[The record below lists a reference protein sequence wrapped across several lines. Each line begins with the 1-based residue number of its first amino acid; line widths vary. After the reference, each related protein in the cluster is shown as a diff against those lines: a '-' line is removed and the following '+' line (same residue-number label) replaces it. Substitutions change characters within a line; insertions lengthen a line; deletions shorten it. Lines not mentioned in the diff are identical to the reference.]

1 MNYLIKIVFFFVF
14 VFHQSSHAAI
24 YRYLFPVVQKIKLS
38 QVRPSSDFLKELT
51 KNILFNTPHEVARIA
66 QQATDEEIKKVLPLA
81 LLFDVEKI
89 PSLIKGRKIN
99 WEADCLRNTK
109 YNTPLH
115 SACSLQFHAA
125 EESLEN
131 PEHSKIILFLLQ
143 HGAYIASLNAHHD
156 TPLHLAI
163 RTDNQKIVK
172 TLLAFNPPLEIKNIN
187 GETVLH
193 LAVKQ
198 RNVATVKILL
208 LMGADPNTQN
218 LLGKTPLHSIIDLA
232 YIEQNDIDFEIVATL
247 LNAGADPYKQQ
258 YAGLQDCF
266 EHAKY
271 YCPEIFYFLNAYQSE
286 RKNL

>member
-1 MNYLIKIVFFFVF
+1 MFIFY
-14 VFHQSSHAAI
+14 QSSHAAI
-24 YRYLFPVVQKIKLS
+24 HRYLFSVAEKVKLS
-38 QVRPSSDFLKELT
+38 QAHSSSAFLKELT
-51 KNILFNTPHEVARIA
+51 KNILFNTPHEIARIA

-81 LLFDVEKI
+81 LLFDIEKI
-89 PSLIKGRKIN
+89 PSLIKGRNIN
-99 WEADCLRNTK
+99 WEADCLRSAK
-109 YNTPLH
+109 YNNTPLH
-115 SACSLQFHAA
+115 TACSLQFHAA

-131 PEHSKIILFLLQ
+131 PEHSKVILFLLQ

-232 YIEQNDIDFEIVATL
+232 YIEKKEIIFDIITAL
-247 LNAGADPYKQQ
+247 LNAGADPFKQQ
-258 YAGLQDCF
+258 FTGLQNCF
-266 EHAKY
+266 EHAKHW
-271 YCPEIFYFLNAYQSE
+271 CPEIFYFLNAYQSE